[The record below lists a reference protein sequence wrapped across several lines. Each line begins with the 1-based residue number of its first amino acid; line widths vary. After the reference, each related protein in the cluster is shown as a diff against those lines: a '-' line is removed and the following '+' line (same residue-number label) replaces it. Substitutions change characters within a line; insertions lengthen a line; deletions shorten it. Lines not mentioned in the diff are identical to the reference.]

1 MKKSHII
8 ITSLAVLALS
18 SCTINDLVSAG
29 NELFG
34 GQTGVVSEES
44 TKKNV
49 RKVYSESIENTEEL
63 ETLTDEDELTGEEV
77 PSEEQPGSVDE
88 GNVEGEEVVPG
99 ETEEE
104 QPITDVI
111 TSYHVDYTYEYG
123 LKASVHDY
131 QVINQSE
138 IETYS
143 LTYVQEEN
151 GVFLD
156 MSMTH
161 SYKENDYYFGTQTV
175 HAIYQD
181 DVLYVTASIDNGG
194 YYKSEYKESFEIR
207 RGRVYKEFGDF
218 FRYTYLDLLFVS
230 GSKQDSYSL
239 LDTLLEAENVE
250 IVDVDETT
258 VTMNFD
264 YEGIDAS
271 IKFNTELSTVVSA
284 TFDESAILLES
295 LNKKNHGELQID
307 EAILK
312 VTANYSYN
320 DQVANRLTDEEIE
333 TYTNRHG
340 YDDYGHKND
349 HSYYGDDKRNGNHD
363 HDDWGDY
370 PGQPEDNPGKEH
382 NW

>member
-34 GQTGVVSEES
+34 DQTGVVTEEA

-63 ETLTDEDELTGEEV
+63 ETLTDEDEPTGEEV
-77 PSEEQPGSVDE
+77 PDEEQPGSVDE
-88 GNVEGEEVVPG
+88 GNVEGSEVVPE
-99 ETEEE
+99 ETEE

-123 LKASVHDY
+123 LKASIHDY
-131 QVINQSE
+131 QIINQSE

-264 YEGIDAS
+264 YDGIDAS

-295 LNKKNHGELQID
+295 LNNKNHGELQID

-320 DQVANRLTDEEIE
+320 DQIANRLTDEEIE
-333 TYTNRHG
+333 TYAKHHG
-340 YDDYGHKND
+340 HNDYGHKND

-370 PGQPEDNPGKEH
+370 PGQPEDNPGEEH